1 MLHMME
7 KSLVEQMGLTGREI
21 TRRLHLIDFTE
32 SDRECLLAALPVVTK
47 AMDRII
53 ADFYKIQLE
62 DSEVA
67 SIIGDIDT
75 LKRLQGSM
83 RGYTLSLFQANYDD
97 EYVNNRLR
105 IGKVHKRLAVA
116 PKLYI
121 SALGNLQL
129 ILDQVLEEAKPEIK
143 GDVISA
149 LHKIILFDTELIF
162 EAYIDSFLFEM
173 ETAKNEVERYSSE
186 LGFEVEALSRQ
197 LHEISTKDALTG
209 IYNRRAMFDLLER
222 ECRVAARYKLP
233 LTILYMDLN
242 GFKPINDTHGHD
254 AGDRVLRQVGESLLA
269 ITRAVDVPAR
279 YGGDEFCVVMPR
291 TTLKLAEIPIR
302 RLMEDFKKR
311 RDYPVTF
318 SIGLVQTGPE
328 DVEDVHDL
336 IKLADDSMYAAKAR
350 ARADGNFH
358 VEFGARID
366 VQREAVARS

>member
-1 MLHMME
+1 
-7 KSLVEQMGLTGREI
+7 VE
-21 TRRLHLIDFTE
+21 
-32 SDRECLLAALPVVTK
+32 S
-47 AMDRII
+47 
-53 ADFYKIQLE
+53 
-62 DSEVA
+62 
-67 SIIGDIDT
+67 
-75 LKRLQGSM
+75 
-83 RGYTLSLFQANYDD
+83 
-97 EYVNNRLR
+97 
-105 IGKVHKRLAVA
+105 
-116 PKLYI
+116 
-121 SALGNLQL
+121 
-129 ILDQVLEEAKPEIK
+129 
-143 GDVISA
+143 
-149 LHKIILFDTELIF
+149 
-162 EAYIDSFLFEM
+162 
-173 ETAKNEVERYSSE
+173 
-186 LGFEVEALSRQ
+186 LSRQ

-209 IYNRRAMFDLLER
+209 IYNRGALFDLLER